1 MKKSQAY
8 TFIILSCLLFGT
20 QGIFQKWLVPFG
32 FTAMQMT
39 AMRGIVSAV
48 AMSLFVL
55 FTKKNLFK
63 TDLKSLGI
71 FAIAGVFMFLC
82 AFFYYAAMDHV
93 SNATAV
99 VLMYTSPIYVLLF
112 SVLFLKE
119 KLTVIKGIAVAMML
133 VGAALVSGIVGGM
146 DFNFWG
152 VLFAI
157 LAGVTYAAYNIVAKI
172 EMKRGN
178 DPMTA
183 MIYCYIV
190 MGLLSGL
197 CADVPSMVSLTA
209 QDPGIILLLIFG
221 IGLVTCAI
229 PYLIYTI
236 SLKAVPA
243 GTASALGLLEPMAAI
258 VYGIVFFREQPSMPV
273 IIGMALILGAVF
285 TLSRIKE

>member
-1 MKKSQAY
+1 MKKSRAY
-8 TFIILSCLLFGT
+8 TLIVISCLLFGT

-55 FTKKNLFK
+55 ITNKKLFR
-63 TDLKSLGI
+63 TDLKSLGL
-71 FAIAGVFMFLC
+71 FAVAGAFMFLC
-82 AFFYYAAMDHV
+82 AFLYYAAMDYV

-119 KLTVIKGIAVAMML
+119 KLTPLKTVAVAMML
-133 VGAALVSGIVGGM
+133 VGAALVSGIAGGIE
-146 DFNFWG
+146 FQFWG

-172 EMKRGN
+172 EMRRGN

-190 MGLLSGL
+190 MGLLAGL
-197 CADVPSMVSLTA
+197 CADVPEMVTLTA
-209 QDPGIILLLIFG
+209 QNPGTVILLIFG

-229 PYLIYTI
+229 PYLLYTV

-258 VYGIVFFREQPSMPV
+258 VYGIVFFRDQPSVPV
-273 IIGMALILGAVF
+273 ILGMALILGAVF
-285 TLSRIKE
+285 LISRIKE

>member
-1 MKKSQAY
+1 MKKSTAY
-8 TFIILSCLLFGT
+8 TFIVISCLLFGT
-20 QGIFQKWLVPFG
+20 QGIFQKWLSPFG

-39 AMRGIVSAV
+39 AMRGIVSAI

-55 FTKKNLFK
+55 VTNKKLFR

-71 FAIAGVFMFLC
+71 FVLAGTFMFLC
-82 AFFYYAAMDHV
+82 AFLYYAAMEHV

-119 KLTVIKGIAVAMML
+119 KHTVLKAVAVLVML
-133 VGAALVSGIVGGM
+133 VGAALVSGITEGM
-146 DFNFWG
+146 DFQFRG

-157 LAGVTYAAYNIVAKI
+157 LAGVTYAGYNVVAKI
-172 EMKRGN
+172 EMRRGN
-178 DPMTA
+178 DPLTA

-190 MGLLSGL
+190 MGLLAGL
-197 CADVPSMVSLTA
+197 CADVPEMVSLTV
-209 QDPGIILLLIFG
+209 QNPGKILLLIFG
-221 IGLVTCAI
+221 IGMVTCAI
-229 PYLIYTI
+229 PYLMYTI

-258 VYGIVFFREQPSMPV
+258 VYGMMLGDQPSLPV
-273 IIGMALILGAVF
+273 VIGMALILGAAF
-285 TLSRIKE
+285 MIRRIKE